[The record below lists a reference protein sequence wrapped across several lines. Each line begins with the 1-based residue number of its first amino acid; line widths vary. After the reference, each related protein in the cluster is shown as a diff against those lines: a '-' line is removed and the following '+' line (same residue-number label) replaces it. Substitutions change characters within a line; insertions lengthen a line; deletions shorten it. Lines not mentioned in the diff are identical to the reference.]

1 MIKSNFIHLGTS
13 AAFFSLDF
21 PNSDSKSKL
30 VRNRRV
36 CRRWKTMKVRKWTRD
51 ERDRAMYEQKVEEK
65 ERALASLLE
74 ATSS

>member
-1 MIKSNFIHLGTS
+1 
-13 AAFFSLDF
+13 
-21 PNSDSKSKL
+21 
-30 VRNRRV
+30 
-36 CRRWKTMKVRKWTRD
+36 MKVRKWTRD